1 MTAPSGP
8 ILFNSSTGND
18 STASGLGPATAVIGS
33 SAELDGTST
42 VDLSYD
48 GMDLSGISAG
58 DLLFCDTTSGRKFS
72 IIASVDT
79 LNETI
84 TTDDAWGTESGVSW
98 AVGGKRQ
105 YLFNSSYRTEF
116 ADAMQTGWAVNLES
130 GYTETHNGSGIGF
143 NTGDLR
149 SSTSQTLTTIT
160 GDASSPATFV
170 SIINSF
176 ATHFNFDG
184 SSGVEF
190 RNCSFAAYRG
200 TSAGGTN
207 EIQGCVKCANYGIM
221 RNCTFL
227 AQRTYDTYAICQA
240 NTSSV
245 LIDCLSMLEDNSSYK
260 YTKASGFGG
269 RSYTLINCKVKNTKY
284 GASYQSYSGA
294 GTSRFLKCQF
304 DSLHGVASGG
314 NQYNSEMTVIGCI
327 FKLQSGGIAWNISY
341 SSWSYGMTA
350 PQTFQGNVV
359 TADGDAFTVI
369 QSTNA
374 GRFANSLWSYGNAI
388 HNGTYDSSFP
398 AGQNIDDN
406 TTDPE
411 ITGDLAT
418 GNFVIGS
425 QTVIDHVGLSP
436 GVSGGGSSGSTFHP
450 LAQ

>member
-1 MTAPSGP
+1 MTAPNGP
-8 ILFNSSTGND
+8 ILFNSSTGSD
-18 STASGLGPATAVIGS
+18 SNASGLGPASALTGYD
-33 SAELDGTST
+33 AELDGTST
-42 VDLSYD
+42 VDVSYD
-48 GMDLSGISAG
+48 GLDLSSISAG
-58 DLLFCDTTSGRKFS
+58 DLLFCDTSSGRKFS

-84 TTDDAWGTESGVSW
+84 TTDDAWGTESGVAW

-130 GYTETHNGSGIGF
+130 GYTETHNGSGIVF

-160 GDASSPATFV
+160 GDASNPATFV
-170 SIINSF
+170 SVINGF

-184 SSGVEF
+184 SNGVEF

-200 TSAGGTN
+200 TSAGATG
-207 EIQGCVKCANYGIM
+207 EIAACVKCANYGVM

-227 AQRTYDTYAICQA
+227 AQRAYSSMAIC
-240 NTSSV
+240 NTNYSSV
-245 LIDCLSMLEDNSSYK
+245 LIDCLSMLEDSSSSK
-260 YTKASGFGG
+260 YTRATGFGG
-269 RSYTLINCKVKNTKY
+269 KSYTLINCKSKNTQY
-284 GASYQSYSGA
+284 GASYQSWGGSG
-294 GTSRFLKCQF
+294 TTRFLKCQF
-304 DSLHGVASGG
+304 DSKYGVASSG
-314 NQYNSEMTVIGCI
+314 NQYNHEASVIGCI

-341 SSWSYGMTA
+341 SVWGYGMTA
-350 PQTFQGNVV
+350 PQTFQGNVA

-374 GRFANSLWSYGNAI
+374 GRFANSLWSHGNAI
-388 HNGTYDSSFP
+388 HNGTYGSSFP

-406 TTDPE
+406 TTDPQ

-418 GNFVIGS
+418 GNFEIAS
-425 QTVIDHVGLSP
+425 QNVIDHVGLSP
-436 GVSGGGSSGSTFHP
+436 GISGGGGSTFHP
-450 LAQ
+450 LAH